1 MEEGLHCYRTGVGK
15 LVVVVITV
23 KFIFVYYLRFRSLII
38 QNFIPPDEKQKLTNR
53 AVYDEE
59 NEQWRLKPSSQ
70 NSR

>member
-1 MEEGLHCYRTGVGK
+1 MEEGSYCYRTGLGRFVT
-15 LVVVVITV
+15 VVSAVI
-23 KFIFVYYLRFRSLII
+23 VYVYFPFRSLII
-38 QNFIPPDEKQKLTNR
+38 QNFIPPDEKLKLTNR